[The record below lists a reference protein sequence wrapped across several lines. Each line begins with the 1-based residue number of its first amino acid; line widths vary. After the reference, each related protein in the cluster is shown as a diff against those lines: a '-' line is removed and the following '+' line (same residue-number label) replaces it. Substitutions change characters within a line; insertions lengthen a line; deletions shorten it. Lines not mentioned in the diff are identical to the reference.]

1 MPQKN
6 SAKIEE
12 KQINAVKDFCSG
24 ILKDYKKVIKSI
36 WLLKQEVKGTKDLL
50 TIILLDDTKQVD
62 GITKKKIETKVLEE
76 ERKIKNK
83 YKISLYS
90 SFYLLS
96 DYWDLIKHGS
106 PTVFCEIRE
115 GVPIY
120 DPSGFFIPL
129 KKLLLQGKIPGTKE
143 AMRDLI
149 AKAPTRVKRVEVL
162 FKIKILEHLFNA
174 VVEAG
179 QAPLILAGVAPPIP
193 KKIAENLKIHFVRK
207 KQLEPEYAKYCDEI
221 VKYWKKYEHGEI
233 KVDWEDIDDIAE
245 KTALFVSRMEK
256 LMGEIEK

>member
-1 MPQKN
+1 MPKKN

-12 KQINAVKDFCSG
+12 KQINAVKDFCSK
-24 ILKDYKKVIKSI
+24 ILKDYKKAIKSI
-36 WLLKQEVKGTKDLL
+36 WLLKQEVKGSKDLL
-50 TIILLDDTKQVD
+50 TIILLDDTKEFEK
-62 GITKKKIETKVLEE
+62 ITKKKIETKVLEE
-76 ERKIKNK
+76 ERNIKKK
-83 YKISLYS
+83 YGISLYS

-115 GVPIY
+115 GIPIY

-129 KKLLLQGKIPGTKE
+129 KKLLLMGKIPGTKE

-149 AKAPTRVKRVEVL
+149 VKAPSRVKRVESL

-193 KKIAENLKIHFVRK
+193 KKLGENLKIHFVRK
-207 KQLEPEYAKYCDEI
+207 SLLEPEYAKYCDEI
-221 VKYWKKYEHGEI
+221 IKYWKKYEHGEI
-233 KVDWEDIDDIAE
+233 KVDWEDIDDIVE
-245 KTALFVSRMEK
+245 KTTLFINRMEK
-256 LMGEIEK
+256 LMGEIGE